1 MTGPL
6 LIVGGSGYLGRALV
20 RQAAASL
27 PPDQFAYTYYSH
39 DPLGLPQGRRL
50 DLRWF
55 PDVAYLLADLRP
67 SAVIHAAG
75 SNRIDDMATVITR
88 GTAYLVA
95 ATGAAD
101 ARLVYLSTDALF
113 DGRAAPYDETA
124 VAAPLHAYGMAKAE
138 AERLVLDSYANSV
151 VVRTSLIY
159 GLAEMD
165 HSTAWTAAALRA
177 GEPVT
182 LFSNQLRNPIWVESL
197 AAACLELA
205 GLEFTGV
212 LNVAGEQALSRAA
225 FGVRLLDQWGVTERD
240 TLTIADDTSGRWPLD
255 CRLDLSLAGRVLK
268 TPLPG
273 VDAVLA
279 GREI

>member
-1 MTGPL
+1 
-6 LIVGGSGYLGRALV
+6 
-20 RQAAASL
+20 
-27 PPDQFAYTYYSH
+27 
-39 DPLGLPQGRRL
+39 
-50 DLRWF
+50 
-55 PDVAYLLADLRP
+55 
-67 SAVIHAAG
+67 
-75 SNRIDDMATVITR
+75 
-88 GTAYLVA
+88 
-95 ATGAAD
+95 
-101 ARLVYLSTDALF
+101 
-113 DGRAAPYDETA
+113 
-124 VAAPLHAYGMAKAE
+124 MAKAE

-240 TLTIADDTSGRWPLD
+240 TMTIADDTSGRWPLD
-255 CRLDLSLAGRVLK
+255 CTLDLSLAGRVLK

-279 GREI
+279 SREI